1 MLNHINCQRTNFL
14 KYISRFG
21 KEFIYLLMRIITK
34 KRLDDFVKQYPDAK
48 ASLKFWYDVVSTN
61 SFFTIQEVIQVFN
74 TADFVGNERLV
85 FNIARNKYRLIA
97 KFRFH
102 PRAQRVYIR
111 FIGTHSEYDK
121 IKDIENI

>member
-1 MLNHINCQRTNFL
+1 
-14 KYISRFG
+14 
-21 KEFIYLLMRIITK
+21 MRIITK